1 MRIQDVHAIQLSR
14 AKVNHETYKQ
24 LFQACCDR
32 IRRRALIPGAPR
44 CMHYAVPPFVWGR
57 PPFTHAH
64 AARYVCEKLQ
74 RNGFRVSHA
83 APGVLLVDWSQK
95 PPRPPAKKAPAKP
108 PAAAAKQPKKPAKKL
123 SARLEALR
131 KKLGAF

>member
-1 MRIQDVHAIQLSR
+1 MRIQDVHAIQLDR
-14 AKVNHETYKQ
+14 AKTNHETYKQ

-32 IRRRALIPGAPR
+32 IRRRAHIPGAPR

-64 AARYVCEKLQ
+64 ATRYVCEKLQ

-95 PPRPPAKKAPAKP
+95 PARPAAPPPPKK
-108 PAAAAKQPKKPAKKL
+108 AAAKKPAAKPKPKL

-131 KKLGAF
+131 KKLGA

>member
-1 MRIQDVHAIQLSR
+1 MRIQDVHAIQLNR

-95 PPRPPAKKAPAKP
+95 PAARPPQPPPPRKAPKPKPKP
-108 PAAAAKQPKKPAKKL
+108 PPKKL

-131 KKLGAF
+131 KKLGA